1 MKLNT
6 KKTKCMIFNPTRKK
20 QFTTNLTLKGDP
32 VEIVDQYKSLGIILS
47 KDLKWNLNTDKI
59 VKSANMR
66 MKILHSAAKFTSNI
80 SDLKVIYKQYIRS
93 VLEYG
98 ANVWHSGLTNQNK
111 NDIERLQKSSLKIIL
126 RNNYESYQKALK
138 FLNMDSLEKRREK
151 LNMNFAKKCLKIER
165 MKHLFE
171 LNAKPHSMKTRD
183 IVKYKVKKA
192 KKERYKKSSIISMQK
207 SLNND
212 FKTKY
217 DMFCKQGTVHKLV
230 PNP

>member
-1 MKLNT
+1 
-6 KKTKCMIFNPTRKK
+6 
-20 QFTTNLTLKGDP
+20 
-32 VEIVDQYKSLGIILS
+32 
-47 KDLKWNLNTDKI
+47 
-59 VKSANMR
+59 
-66 MKILHSAAKFTSNI
+66 
-80 SDLKVIYKQYIRS
+80 
-93 VLEYG
+93 
-98 ANVWHSGLTNQNK
+98 
-111 NDIERLQKSSLKIIL
+111 
-126 RNNYESYQKALK
+126 
-138 FLNMDSLEKRREK
+138 MDSLEKRREK